1 MVKRRKINKKGQL
14 LLVGLFFLLIGISVM
29 IYTPIK
35 TIKNKVFS
43 EMKLAIYQDEIN
55 EDNLSL
61 ALSKIEKLNKKD
73 SLKTAKENTI
83 ELMVKSHLK
92 ILR

>member
-1 MVKRRKINKKGQL
+1 MTEEIITESDIIYNLEKINKD
-14 LLVGLFFLLIGISVM
+14 FLEIIKFLKLNPGYINTKILNLI
-29 IYTPIK
+29 
-35 TIKNKVFS
+35 
-43 EMKLAIYQDEIN
+43 DEIN
-55 EDNLSL
+55 KDNLTL